1 MYQID
6 MNLIQV
12 RFFLQANGGKYQ
24 LQNEKT
30 QQSLEKAQSE
40 FDRLQEKF
48 ERLTNDSRRVSHSYH
63 YHNTD
68 IPLPWLVLMLKLK
81 IWGQCIQQ
89 KCTAYL
95 LAENGTFDVFF
106 RIQSSLPEYY
116 CFTLDSSYYCS
127 YGKISDHFPW
137 IATPE
142 QLIHLLQRRK
152 GAVLRI
158 HDQKLNFCEKKRES
172 CFNTDFNVTYKFHD
186 KLGTMWLKRTNLSEG
201 P

>member
-6 MNLIQV
+6 MNLIQD
-12 RFFLQANGGKYQ
+12 RIFLQANGGKYQ

-95 LAENGTFDVFF
+95 LAENGTFDVCFF
-106 RIQSSLPEYY
+106 PHSILIARVLLFYTGFFILLFIWKDIRPFSMNCDPRTINPPTSKKKGSCIEN
-116 CFTLDSSYYCS
+116 TWS
-127 YGKISDHFPW
+127 KIEF
-137 IATPE
+137 
-142 QLIHLLQRRK
+142 
-152 GAVLRI
+152 LR
-158 HDQKLNFCEKKRES
+158 EKKG
-172 CFNTDFNVTYKFHD
+172 
-186 KLGTMWLKRTNLSEG
+186 KLL
-201 P
+201 

>member
-1 MYQID
+1 MLILQITAALVSRSQQGQKTILNNWKSAIYNLYQID

-68 IPLPWLVLMLKLK
+68 IPLP
-81 IWGQCIQQ
+81 
-89 KCTAYL
+89 
-95 LAENGTFDVFF
+95 
-106 RIQSSLPEYY
+106 
-116 CFTLDSSYYCS
+116 
-127 YGKISDHFPW
+127 
-137 IATPE
+137 
-142 QLIHLLQRRK
+142 
-152 GAVLRI
+152 
-158 HDQKLNFCEKKRES
+158 
-172 CFNTDFNVTYKFHD
+172 
-186 KLGTMWLKRTNLSEG
+186 
-201 P
+201 